1 LSTRVGEDLTTI
13 LSSARGSSSATLASR
28 DRALNRRAEDVIA
41 KTKTTILVVD
51 DDSDI
56 RELIQLTLSSFG
68 YDSETAAD
76 ADDALA
82 KVRRGRVS
90 LVTLDLAMPRRD
102 GHWLLREL
110 TSEPTTSS
118 IPVIVI
124 SAYAGRLE
132 RTPQVSAVLW
142 KPFDVDELVQA
153 VEAIIGPAQD

>member
-1 LSTRVGEDLTTI
+1 LTTL
-13 LSSARGSSSATLASR
+13 LSSVKSSSSATLGSR
-28 DRALNRRAEDVIA
+28 SRALDRRAEDVIA

-68 YDSETAAD
+68 YESETAAD
-76 ADDALA
+76 AEDALA
-82 KVRRGRVS
+82 KVRRGAVS
-90 LVTLDLAMPRRD
+90 LVTVDLAMPRRD

-110 TSEPTTSS
+110 TSEPSTSS

-124 SAYAGRLE
+124 SAYAGRLD
-132 RTPQVSAVLW
+132 RTPQVIAVLW

-153 VEAIIGPAQD
+153 VESTIGPPPS